1 VPALLEKVILDKNF
15 PHHSVWEPACGEGHM
30 AKVLKEYFGR
40 LDASDIFPFGYGE
53 VMDFLAPQAVRDT
66 AWIITNPPFRLVE
79 RFALKALSAGDMSA
93 FLPDLNRPACS
104 FKDVVELRG
113 C

>member
-1 VPALLEKVILDKNF
+1 MGALTAREWRALLEKVILDKNF
-15 PHHSVWEPACGEGHM
+15 PYHSVWEPACGEGHM

-79 RFALKALSAGDMSA
+79 RFALKALSAGKY
-93 FLPDLNRPACS
+93 R
-104 FKDVVELRG
+104 RG
-113 C
+113 LAR

>member
-1 VPALLEKVILDKNF
+1 MKLLLQWGPHSPRVPALLEKVILDKNF

-66 AWIITNPPFRLVE
+66 AWTITNPPFRLVE
-79 RFALKALSAGDMSA
+79 RFALKALSAGKY
-93 FLPDLNRPACS
+93 R
-104 FKDVVELRG
+104 RG
-113 C
+113 LAR

>member
-1 VPALLEKVILDKNF
+1 MEKVILDKNF

-66 AWIITNPPFRLVE
+66 AWIITNPPFRLPE
-79 RFALKALSAGDMSA
+79 RFALKALSLAKYGRGLA
-93 FLPDLNRPACS
+93 RQNR
-104 FKDVVELRG
+104 FH
-113 C
+113 